1 MPRQFRAS
9 DLPIRLGVET
19 EPDRLLSTVATLISA
34 LTFITTQRVVGMK
47 QSLPDSCLDQLF
59 RNARTYNGWTDRAVD
74 DKLLSQLYDLMKLG
88 PTSANSCPARFVWV
102 HSSEGKARLSKLSS
116 ANNKAKILAA
126 PCTVIVGYDL
136 DFANWLPKLFPARG
150 EMLKATF
157 KEPGLAEITGL
168 RNSSLQGAY
177 LILAARALG
186 LDCGPM
192 SGFDNAGVDREFFSG
207 TNIKSNFIC
216 SLGYG
221 DPTSLF
227 PRNPRLS
234 FEEAGRFA

>member
-1 MPRQFRAS
+1 MKRA
-9 DLPIRLGVET
+9 
-19 EPDRLLSTVATLISA
+19 
-34 LTFITTQRVVGMK
+34 
-47 QSLPDSCLDQLF
+47 LPDSCLDQLF
-59 RNARTYNGWTDRAVD
+59 RQARTYNGWTATPVD
-74 DKLLSQLYDLMKLG
+74 DRLLSQLYELLKLG
-88 PTSANSCPARFVWV
+88 PTSANSSPARFVWV
-102 HSSEGKARLSKLSS
+102 RSSEGKAKLANLAS

-126 PCTVIVGYDL
+126 PCTVVVGYDL
-136 DFANWLPKLFPARG
+136 NFADWLPKLFPARG
-150 EMLKATF
+150 ETLKATY
-157 KEPGLAEITGL
+157 KEPALAQITGF

-207 TNIKSNFIC
+207 TGIKSNFIC
-216 SLGYG
+216 SLGFG
-221 DPTSLF
+221 DPASLF

>member
-1 MPRQFRAS
+1 
-9 DLPIRLGVET
+9 
-19 EPDRLLSTVATLISA
+19 
-34 LTFITTQRVVGMK
+34 MK
-47 QSLPDSCLDQLF
+47 QTLPDSCLDQLF
-59 RNARTYNGWTDRAVD
+59 RNARTYNGWTNRAVD
-74 DKLLSQLYDLMKLG
+74 DKLLSQLYDLLKLG
-88 PTSANSCPARFVWV
+88 PTSANSSPARFVWV
-102 HSSEGKARLSKLSS
+102 RSSEGKAQLSKLSS

-136 DFANWLPKLFPARG
+136 DFADWLPKLFPARG

-157 KEPGLAEITGL
+157 KEPALAEITGI

-234 FEEAGRFA
+234 LEEAGRFA